1 MNLSYGSRGDEVK
14 KLQESLNANG
24 YNLAV
29 DGIYGPKTQ
38 EAVRKYQQ
46 SNGLAADGSGIFGSE
61 TSGKLYGTGS
71 TTQNS
76 PTTGQ
81 DQQQTA
87 APTPS
92 FAADPM
98 SNPTYKA
105 ASDAY
110 QAALK
115 QSAPQYTNP
124 YDEQMNA
131 LFDKIMN
138 RGDFSYNLAEDPLYA
153 QYRDQYTQQGQ
164 MAMMDTMGQAAA
176 LTGGYSNTYG
186 QAVGQQQYNA
196 YLQQLNDIV
205 PELYDRAYAHYQNE
219 GQDMLNQY
227 GLLGDLR
234 DTEYGRYQDALNQ
247 YWNNISFLQGEEE
260 TAYNRGLAAEDRAYD
275 IAQDNKSYLL
285 DLMTNTGYVPSEAE
299 LAAAGMT
306 PAEAQAWLTL
316 WSGNGSRRG
325 SSGIPDEEDGSGDL
339 VSAVARVG
347 GGMENL
353 ASRLALIQKYSDDL
367 TTSQYNELYNL
378 LIKPYES
385 GSGQGGSHTVSPSKN
400 TNMTR

>member
-1 MNLSYGSRGDEVK
+1 MNLSYGSRGDDVK
-14 KLQESLNANG
+14 KLQKSLNANG

-38 EAVRKYQQ
+38 EAVRGYQQ
-46 SNGLAADGSGIFGSE
+46 SNGLTADGSGIFGTE

-92 FAADPM
+92 FVADPM
-98 SNPTYKA
+98 SSPTYKA

-110 QAALK
+110 QAAL
-115 QSAPQYTNP
+115 QQGAPQYDPT
-124 YDEQMNA
+124 YDAQMNA
-131 LFDKIMN
+131 LFEKMMN
-138 RGDFSYNLAEDPLYA
+138 RDPFSYNLMEDPLYA

-164 MAMMDTMGQAAA
+164 LAMMDTMGQAAS
-176 LTGGYSNTYG
+176 LTGGYGNTYG

-325 SSGIPDEEDGSGDL
+325 SSGIPDEEDDGDDL
-339 VSAVARVG
+339 VSTVAG
-347 GGMENL
+347 QMGSKTNL
-353 ASRLALIQKYSDDL
+353 AERLAIL
-367 TTSQYNELYNL
+367 TKNKDNLTSSELNELYNA

-385 GSGQGGSHTVSPSKN
+385 GSGQGGGHTVSPSKN